1 MDEDI
6 KKLVEENNTTVEDNK
21 AEFLIADYY
30 VSFDHFWGRFLGET
44 QK

>member
-6 KKLVEENNTTVEDNK
+6 KKLVEENKITGEGSK

-30 VSFDHFWGRFLGET
+30 VSFEKVP